1 MPARKKVEQRFT
13 QVRLIL
19 GDQLNA
25 SHSWFSRKDPDV
37 LYVMAELNQELTYTR
52 HHIQKVVAFFLAM
65 RNFASALAK
74 SGHTVH
80 YFSLDDTADFKDLN
94 DWLSVLLSE
103 YPEASFEYQ
112 QPDEYRVSEQL
123 KSLSR
128 SLDRPV
134 VCADSEHFFVPFNEL
149 GDYFKKDHAHK
160 MEAFY
165 RKVRSRFKVL
175 MSGDKPEGGQW
186 NYDKEN
192 RKSLKKDDIEQLVE
206 PKQFRNDA
214 SEVIALI
221 EKHGIETIGSIED
234 RSGKAAIGWP
244 VTRTQAKELL
254 AFFIENCLPHFGDF
268 QDAMTCQSP
277 HRWSLYHSRL
287 AFALNTKMLKPE
299 FVVREVEKA
308 YYEAKGAL
316 PLAGVEGFIRQ
327 ILGWREF
334 VRGIYWLNMP
344 DYTQKNALKASR
356 ALPDYFWSGK
366 TNMRCMHEAISQSL
380 EQAYAHHIQR
390 LTVTGSFCLMAG
402 IDPDEVEQ
410 WYLGIYID
418 ALEWVESPNTRGMAL
433 FADDGLLATK
443 PYAVSGNY
451 MSKMSDYCKHCHYNV
466 KAKTG
471 EGACPFNSFYWNF
484 IDTHQKRLL
493 ANPRTAMI
501 ARAWSKKPDEEK
513 AAIVKQAEQYLK
525 RINTL

>member
-1 MPARKKVEQRFT
+1 MPFNRIPKRHFT
-13 QVRLIL
+13 HIRLIL

-25 SHSWFSRKDPDV
+25 SHCWFSQKNPDV
-37 LYVMAELNQELTYTR
+37 LYVMAELFQELNYTR
-52 HHIQKVVAFFLAM
+52 HHIQKVAAFFLAM
-65 RNFASALAK
+65 QHFSQALAK
-74 SGHTVH
+74 SGHSVR
-80 YFSLDDTADFKDLN
+80 YFSLDETADFKDLN
-94 DWLSVLLSE
+94 DWLRSVFDE
-103 YPEASFEYQ
+103 FPDAVFEYQ
-112 QPDEYRVSEQL
+112 QPDEYRVAEQL
-123 KSLSR
+123 KSLSQT
-128 SLDRPV
+128 LNRPA
-134 VCADSEHFFVPFNEL
+134 VCVDSEHFFVPFNDL

-165 RKVRSRFKVL
+165 RKVRSRFKIL
-175 MSGDKPEGGQW
+175 MNGSQPEGGQW

-192 RKSLKKDDIEQLVE
+192 RKSLKGSDIALIMA

-214 SEVIALI
+214 TEIVEFIQ
-221 EKHGIETIGSIED
+221 KHGVKTIGSID
-234 RSGKAAIGWP
+234 GKSGKAVVGWP
-244 VTRTQAKELL
+244 VTRAQAKELL

-277 HRWSLYHSRL
+277 HQWSLYHSRL
-287 AFALNTKMLKPE
+287 AFALNTKMLKPD

-308 YYEAKGAL
+308 YYEARGAL
-316 PLAGVEGFIRQ
+316 PLASVEGFIRQ

-344 DYTQKNALKASR
+344 DYTQKNALNASR
-356 ALPDYFWSGK
+356 ALPDYFWSGE

-451 MSKMSDYCKHCHYNV
+451 MSKMSDYCKHCYYNV

-484 IDTHQKRLL
+484 IDTHQSRLL
-493 ANPRTAMI
+493 NNPRTAMI
-501 ARAWSKKPDEEK
+501 ARAWSKKPQNERAE
-513 AAIVKQAEQYLK
+513 IVNQARQYLE